1 MDIYRTAETAVTGSK
16 LKSNRGTVISG
27 TTTNQRVIT
36 LYFYGVTGGTYSTN
50 LILPPN
56 QTFFI
61 PIRTWGVSF
70 DVNGQNAF
78 GVS

>member
-1 MDIYRTAETAVTGSK
+1 MDVYRTTETAVTGSK
-16 LKSNRGTVISG
+16 LKSNRGVVVSG
-27 TTTNQRVIT
+27 TTTNQRIVT
-36 LYFYGVTGGTYSTN
+36 LYFYGVTGATYSVN
-50 LILPPN
+50 MVLPPN
-56 QTFFI
+56 QTVFI